1 MKNLIVFFF
10 LIQVSVFAQEKTHLD
25 KKYLTALIYLKTNNE
40 IKHRIIK
47 FQKHWTKVKRKE
59 IRNNENFNLSKY
71 IVYLPIPK
79 VGQSDIKLLENK
91 YFDTTEVEEIKKLI
105 PVNNSKF
112 YLFYSKPIQN
122 YLVAELL
129 LIPTKNEIDAL
140 SNKQGPAI
148 NILFIFDEDDI
159 VEDVYISQSYYN

>member
-1 MKNLIVFFF
+1 M
-10 LIQVSVFAQEKTHLD
+10 
-25 KKYLTALIYLKTNNE
+25 
-40 IKHRIIK
+40 
-47 FQKHWTKVKRKE
+47 
-59 IRNNENFNLSKY
+59 
-71 IVYLPIPK
+71 
-79 VGQSDIKLLENK
+79 ENK
-91 YFDTTEVEEIKKLI
+91 YFETTEVEEIKKLI